1 MPKSI
6 LIKPYFDYEFYRN
19 YSWPCHF
26 FNHRT
31 FPPNSYQSRI
41 LPWQKLLVDVSS
53 SRHSVWSTIHRC
65 SKSHSFNHTRSYCF
79 LIVLEHI
86 GSRSSKK
93 TSRQRL
99 VSQRSRSRQISQY
112 ITKTLVNHQHHNK
125 KPFCLHKRQKGFLF
139 YLVSNSCCSSN
150 SSIHSLSFRCKRVL
164 SGR

>member
-31 FPPNSYQSRI
+31 IPPNSYQSRI
-41 LPWQKLLVDVSS
+41 LPWQRLLVDVSR
-53 SRHSVWSTIHRC
+53 SRNFVCCTIHRR
-65 SKSHSFNHTRSYCF
+65 SKSYSFNHTWSYCI
-79 LIVLEHI
+79 LVVLEHI

-99 VSQRSRSRQISQY
+99 VPKRPRTRQISHHFK
-112 ITKTLVNHQHHNK
+112 KTLVNHQHHNK
-125 KPFCLHKRQKGFLF
+125 KPFCLHKRQKGFMF

-150 SSIHSLSFRCKRVL
+150 SSIHSFSFRCKTAL